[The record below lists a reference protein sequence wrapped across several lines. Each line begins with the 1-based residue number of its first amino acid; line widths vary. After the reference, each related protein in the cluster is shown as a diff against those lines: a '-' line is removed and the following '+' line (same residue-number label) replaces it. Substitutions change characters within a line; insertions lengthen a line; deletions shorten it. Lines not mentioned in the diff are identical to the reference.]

1 MSYTSALE
9 ASIALYQEARYQEAY
24 NLISAEASSPDAIP
38 ALIYYLRYS
47 FACRAGK
54 HDLAMDIFREAVKD
68 KGFWYSSAYLNDDD
82 LEPLRIRPEFVSL
95 VTICR
100 EREKTVQNDA
110 FSESKLVL
118 PRASRNGGKPA
129 LVVALHGNQLNIST
143 TEREWCRDSLSD
155 CLVALPQSSHAI
167 CTGAYSWVDPA
178 IGSHEVIPHLD
189 GILKKGIADPTR
201 VILGGFS
208 AGGRV
213 ALHMLLKG
221 KVRAK
226 GIILLGPFLPDL
238 VAMGPMIPDLRSA
251 GVKVYLICGD
261 DDKDC
266 YGYTNGLAALLEASE
281 VPFRYRI
288 VSGMGHCY
296 PADFDEELSK
306 ARSFILG
313 E

>member
-1 MSYTSALE
+1 M
-9 ASIALYQEARYQEAY
+9 YQEARYQEAY
-24 NLISAEASSPDAIP
+24 DLISGEASSPDAIP
-38 ALIYYLRYS
+38 AMIYYLRYS

-68 KGFWYSSAYLNDDD
+68 KGFWYSSIYLDDDD
-82 LEPLRIRPEFVSL
+82 LEPLRARPEFERL
-95 VTICR
+95 VAICR
-100 EREKTVQNDA
+100 EREETVQHDA
-110 FSESKLVL
+110 VPEFELVI

-129 LVVALHGNQLNIST
+129 LIVALHGNQLNIST
-143 TEREWCRDSLSD
+143 TKIEWCGDPLAD
-155 CLVALPQSSHAI
+155 CLVALPQSSHAV

-178 IGSHEVIPHLD
+178 IGSQEVIAHLD
-189 GILKKGIADPTR
+189 GVMQKEIADPSR
-201 VILGGFS
+201 VIVGGFS

-213 ALHMLLKG
+213 ALHMLLNG
-221 KVRAK
+221 KFRAN
-226 GIILLGPFLPDL
+226 GIILLGPWLPDL
-238 VAMGPMIPDLRSA
+238 VAMEPMIPDLRSA

-261 DDKDC
+261 QDKDC
-266 YGYTNGLAALLEASE
+266 YDSTNRFAELLEACE

-296 PADFDEELSK
+296 PTDFHEELSK